1 MTVEELGQIPPLG
14 GSFVRGASGSGVA
27 AARRVLPGSDAPQT
41 TTLPDTTLR
50 VAEVSTSGDDVARR
64 LAEYERLVGERPS
77 ETMPAGFLHVLGFPL
92 ATALMVRP
100 EFPLPL
106 LGMVHVENHVSL
118 FRPVELGE
126 SVTVTARAEGLRG
139 HRRGTQV
146 DLVTDVTVV
155 GDDSPAY
162 TGVSTYLAKGV
173 HIAPAPEE
181 TERPEFVPPLPTA
194 RWRLDAR
201 VGKAYATVSGDR
213 NPIHVS
219 VLGAKAFGFP
229 RTIAHGMY
237 TAARALAQVGPARG
251 DAYDWDVQ
259 FARPVVLPGVV
270 DVSVRP
276 GTDGVWSITGW
287 NARKRLLHLNGS
299 VTPR

>member
-1 MTVEELGQIPPLG
+1 MSIERLAQIPPLG
-14 GSFVRGASGSGVA
+14 GSFVRGASGSGIA
-27 AARRVLPGSDAPQT
+27 AARRALPGPDAAQS

-50 VAEVSTSGDDVARR
+50 VHDVATSGADVGRR
-64 LAEYERLVGERPS
+64 LAEYQRLVGEPVS
-77 ETMPAGFLHVLGFPL
+77 ESLPAGFLHVVGFPL

-106 LGMVHVENHVSL
+106 LGMVHLTNRASL
-118 FRPVELGE
+118 RRPVARGE
-126 SVTVTARAEGLRG
+126 ALTVSAHAENLRG

-146 DLVTDVTVV
+146 DLVTEVTVV
-155 GDDSPAY
+155 GDDTPAY
-162 TGVSTYLAKGV
+162 RGVSTYLAKGV
-173 HIAPAPEE
+173 RLAEAPEE
-181 TERPEFVPPLPTA
+181 TERTEFVPPLPTA

-201 VGKAYATVSGDR
+201 VGKAYAAVSGDR

-237 TAARALAQVGPARG
+237 TAARALAEVGPARG

-270 DVSVRP
+270 DVSIRP
-276 GTDGVWSITGW
+276 SDDAWAITGW
-287 NARKRLLHLNGS
+287 NARKRTPHLTGT